1 MAATQV
7 SIRNS
12 TYLHSL
18 TVRENPDLA
27 PAEKET
33 HIQFS
38 AEDNQTHIETE
49 IACHM
54 RRFLEHPRFTLTDYR
69 TTEIDSESCIVRV
82 NGLLSVGCIS
92 VTSTPRKNGSL
103 GSVVSDNVLK
113 GSDRCSVDLDHALSF
128 GDDSE
133 DETTIRMAKDLDSV
147 RVWSSENGI
156 GNRLDAHPE
165 HDGRLPIGYLTIKS
179 KPREANDHASVVTS
193 SVL

>member
-1 MAATQV
+1 MAATQA

-12 TYLHSL
+12 TDLHSL
-18 TVRENPDLA
+18 SVRENPELA

-38 AEDNQTHIETE
+38 AGDNQAHIETE

-92 VTSTPRKNGSL
+92 VTSTPRKDNSL
-103 GSVVSDNVLK
+103 ASIVSENVLRNNAH
-113 GSDRCSVDLDHALSF
+113 SSVDLSYTRSF
-128 GDDSE
+128 GDGSE
-133 DETTIRMAKDLDSV
+133 NETTIRIAKDLDSV
-147 RVWSSENGI
+147 RIWSSENGI
-156 GNRLDAHPE
+156 SNRLNAHPE
-165 HDGRLPIGYLTIKS
+165 YDGELPVGCLTIKS
-179 KPREANDHASVVTS
+179 KSRQSDQHADVVTAK
-193 SVL
+193 LL